1 MSTQIV
7 LLLLVICVIFYFSWL
22 SDPSF
27 VNQRYL
33 PKWLLKWHKQYYN
46 LRTAI
51 SFISV
56 EFFLEVYTQHKN
68 SWIKCTNKNVNLIQN
83 LSSATIMVCIAE
95 AGKLFITKR
104 TPDLLDVF
112 FGFARSLKGALF
124 YNLYKRLRNAK

>member
-7 LLLLVICVIFYFSWL
+7 LLLLVICVVFYFSWL

-27 VNQRYL
+27 VNQIYL

-51 SFISV
+51 SFISIG
-56 EFFLEVYTQHKN
+56 FFLEVYTQHKN
-68 SWIKCTNKNVNLIQN
+68 SWIKCPGKNVNLIQN
-83 LSSATIMVCIAE
+83 LSFATIMVCIAE
-95 AGKLFITKR
+95 AGKLLITKR

-112 FGFARSLKGALF
+112 FGFTRSLKGALF